1 MFLRFLL
8 ILPFCL
14 FCVNIYAE
22 KAERESTL
30 EQQKQRRINS
40 KTTYVDGAGLTYTVG
55 PPHNI
60 AKRESHP
67 GPIIFPEDQNFL
79 DLSLKERFR
88 VLYKRRVSYDEFNDP
103 RYANP
108 KYASLYYHWNPLN
121 PEPKIEKEIIA
132 KLCLIQLFCDSFREK
147 TPITTRQEN
156 AEMASA
162 LIADYL
168 SEDEWGQA
176 RMEAEEFKLRSQN
189 FSEEDI
195 TEQLRRRKNF
205 YARRLRRT
213 RDSDNMTT
221 LLSAAEYFISLLIY
235 TYPDNMDKA
244 VELYEKSLLPQKTTW
259 GKMSE
264 LYYKQHD
271 DKDGNIHPLLVP
283 VYNAIREAETRRER
297 ERNAAK

>member
-40 KTTYVDGAGLTYTVG
+40 KTTYVDGAGLAHTVG
-55 PPHNI
+55 PPLNI
-60 AKRESHP
+60 AKREAHP
-67 GPIIFPEDQNFL
+67 GDIIFPADKNFL

-88 VLYKRRVSYDEFNDP
+88 VLYKRRVSYDE
-103 RYANP
+103 YSAP
-108 KYASLYYHWNPLN
+108 KYAKPKYGSFYYEGNPLR
-121 PEPKIEKEIIA
+121 PDPKIEKEIIA
-132 KLCLIQLFCDSFREK
+132 KLRLIRLFCDSFREK
-147 TPITTRQEN
+147 IPVATMQEN

-176 RMEAEEFKLRSQN
+176 RIVVEEFKLRSQN
-189 FSEEDI
+189 FSEAYV
-195 TEQLRRRKNF
+195 TNQLQRRKNF
-205 YARRLRRT
+205 YARRLRRI
-213 RDSDNMTT
+213 RDSNNMTT
-221 LLSAAEYFISLLIY
+221 LLSGSCDFVYLLIRAF
-235 TYPDNMDKA
+235 PDDMDKA
-244 VELYEKSLLPQKTTW
+244 VELYEKSLIPQKTSF

-264 LYYKQHD
+264 RYRREHTRNSE
-271 DKDGNIHPLLVP
+271 NIPPQYLDC
-283 VYNAIREAETRRER
+283 YNAILEVEARRER
-297 ERNAAK
+297 KLTY